1 MKLKAVPV
9 LRTCGCALF
18 LIFPVK
24 SSETKFKINSA
35 SCCIKILDSRY
46 TSLDTDSS
54 SDSFLAHCLDW
65 QSLK

>member
-1 MKLKAVPV
+1 MCV
-9 LRTCGCALF
+9 F

-24 SSETKFKINSA
+24 SSETEFKINSA